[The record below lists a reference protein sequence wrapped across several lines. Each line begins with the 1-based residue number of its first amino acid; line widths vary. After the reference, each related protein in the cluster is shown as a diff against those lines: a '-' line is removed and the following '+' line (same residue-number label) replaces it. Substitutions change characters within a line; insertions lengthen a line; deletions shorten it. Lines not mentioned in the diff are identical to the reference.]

1 MASEQQ
7 LLPEVPRWKPSPPR
21 WQNRPDDAAGHEG
34 PDDATSD
41 FGGSLRSTDGALFPF
56 GSGKSFRPPPFA
68 PMPVHR
74 PSSSLEISVENGVD
88 GRAAPV
94 VRETSLR
101 RVDQGVVLSWEDL
114 WVSADGGKTG
124 HVPILCGVNGYARP
138 GEVLAI
144 MGPSCCGKSTL
155 LDSLAGIHARES
167 PTWSFGQ
174 LSC

>member
-34 PDDATSD
+34 PDDAASD

-124 HVPILCGVNGYARP
+124 RVPILCGVNGYARP

-144 MGPSCCGKSTL
+144 MGPSGCGKSTL